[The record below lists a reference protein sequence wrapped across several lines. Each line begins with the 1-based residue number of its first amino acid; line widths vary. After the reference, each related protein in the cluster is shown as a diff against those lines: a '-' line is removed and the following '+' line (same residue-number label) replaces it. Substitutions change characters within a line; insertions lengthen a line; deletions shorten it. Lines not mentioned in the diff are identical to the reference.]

1 VHSVISSVSNGCD
14 DQFGSLELQEV
25 GRGSLLKIHETVRES
40 AITDIGVFHY
50 IGLRTVIA
58 RECFPTH

>member
-25 GRGSLLKIHETVRES
+25 GRGSLSKINETVRVS
-40 AITDIGVFHY
+40 DITDIGVFHC

-58 RECFPTH
+58 RERFPAH